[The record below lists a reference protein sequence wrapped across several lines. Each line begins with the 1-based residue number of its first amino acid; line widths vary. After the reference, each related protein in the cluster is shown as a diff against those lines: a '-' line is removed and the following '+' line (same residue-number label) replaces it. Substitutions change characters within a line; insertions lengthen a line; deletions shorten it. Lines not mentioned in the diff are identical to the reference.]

1 MIMELKN
8 KIETVK
14 GYVVNALKK
23 IGAVSVILMALGAGF
38 VVGYYYN
45 TLFKKMEDNNQFK
58 HIRTIRE
65 TSVAINEK
73 NQVLIM
79 DRNTGTYKI
88 YEDSVGVVIFN
99 MFANKMFIKEHN
111 GETK

>member
-1 MIMELKN
+1 MELKS
-8 KIETVK
+8 KMESVK
-14 GYVVNALKK
+14 VYITNTLKR
-23 IGAVSVILMALGAGF
+23 IGAVSVILMAIGAGF

-58 HIRTIRE
+58 YVRSLTE

-73 NQVLIM
+73 NQLLIM
-79 DRNTGTYKI
+79 DRNSGTYKI

-99 MFANKMFIKEHN
+99 MFANKMFISKHN

>member
-1 MIMELKN
+1 MELKN
-8 KIETVK
+8 KMEVVK
-14 GYVVNALKK
+14 AYLSNALKK
-23 IGAVSVILMALGAGF
+23 IGAVSVILMAIGAGF

-58 HIRTIRE
+58 HVRTLNE

-99 MFANKMFIKEHN
+99 MFANKMFIKQHSS
-111 GETK
+111 ETK